1 MLVRMAL
8 DQVLIY
14 GFPAIAIII
23 AVVKVARELGFDSKY
38 VPVLSLVLGILCGI
52 VISFEQGLTIPA
64 GIVLGV
70 VLGTA
75 ACGTYDVGKYTNK
88 V

>member
-8 DQVLIY
+8 EQILIY

-23 AVVKVARELGFDSKY
+23 AVVKVARELGLATRY
-38 VPVLSLVLGILCGI
+38 APALSLVLGILCGI
-52 VISFEQGLTIPA
+52 GISFEQGLPIPA

-70 VLGTA
+70 VLGTV
-75 ACGTYDVGKYTNK
+75 ACGTYDVGKHNRA
-88 V
+88 